1 MLALVGSVSKAI
13 TVTKTV
19 SKIKSN
25 DDKSKAKK
33 FIKGEKKEDAGGAL
47 AKTSKSGALTVTPS
61 TSLAPRIRVSF
72 KSSESLKQKPTEVGG
87 GNPFENIVRILD
99 SLVKTTESLKEFF
112 NNQYKNLIGDERV
125 EKNEI
130 KKRKAQNKEEE
141 TESKKE
147 RISTKKDLGLPNV
160 KVPFGEQVGKF
171 LKGFVF
177 GTAIMSLIGWLGD
190 PEKKKS
196 LFKFLEDNLTVIV
209 VAALGTVIFLATA
222 PFLPVL
228 GMMLTGIATLG
239 GILGALLPFV
249 LSNPA
254 FWATALFTAG
264 ATLPQLFPGL
274 VDEQQRKI
282 AAQVGTNEEKVKKLR
297 EQYKTLNWFDKYVWG
312 VGAEIQKQIAILEK
326 QIEDDK
332 KKLSQQPKP
341 AVPAKP
347 TPLKNVKVV
356 QISHPETGSGWG
368 IGGLTDRLGRPAV
381 FSKPAAEAFARMMAD
396 SGGIVKGSDIE
407 SSGRSESK
415 NVGVGGAADSPHLY
429 GEAADI
435 HGDSQTWIKNNGSQ
449 YGWHLYNYPGT
460 HGGHFEYL
468 GPGAGDTPKL
478 APHKPAVD
486 PNAVSKRTSYD
497 PQGQP
502 VAIFILPQQEEV
514 PQVASA
520 SPGGMVFNGASKLQT
535 LNTYNTALTVGQ
547 LYKNA

>member
-19 SKIKSN
+19 SKLKSS

-33 FIKGEKKEDAGGAL
+33 FIKGEKKEDTGGAL

-61 TSLAPRIRVSF
+61 TSLAPRIRVSS
-72 KSSESLKQKPTEVGG
+72 KSSESLKQKPTEVGS
-87 GNPFENIVRILD
+87 GNPFENIIRILD
-99 SLVKTTESLKEFF
+99 SLVKTTESLKVFF

-130 KKRKAQNKEEE
+130 KKKKAQNKEKES
-141 TESKKE
+141 ESKKE
-147 RISTKKDLGLPNV
+147 RMVVKKDLGLPNV

-177 GTAIMSLIGWLGD
+177 GTAIMSLIGWLSD

-196 LFKFLEDNLTVIV
+196 LFKFLEDNLSAII
-209 VAALGTVIFLATA
+209 VAALGAVIFLATA

-228 GMMLTGIATLG
+228 GMMLTGITTLG
-239 GILGALLPFV
+239 AIIGALVPFV

-254 FWATALFTAG
+254 FWAAGLFAAG
-264 ATLPQLFPGL
+264 AVLPQMFPGL
-274 VDEQQRKI
+274 VNQQQRQI
-282 AAQVGTNEEKVKKLR
+282 AAQVGTNQEKVNKLK
-297 EQYKTLNWFDKYVWG
+297 EQYKNLNWFDKYVWG

-326 QIEDDK
+326 QIEEDK

-341 AVPAKP
+341 APNQKSG
-347 TPLKNVKVV
+347 PLKNVKVV
-356 QISHPETGSGWG
+356 QTSHPETGSGWG

-381 FSKPAAEAFARMMAD
+381 FSKPAAEAFARMISD
-396 SGGIVKGSDIE
+396 SGGVVKGSDIE
-407 SSGRSESK
+407 SSGRSQSK
-415 NVGVGGAADSPHLY
+415 NIGVGGAADSPHLY

-435 HGDSQTWIKNNGSQ
+435 HGDSQEWIKNNGSQ
-449 YGWHLYNYPGT
+449 YGWYLYNYPGT

-478 APHKPAVD
+478 APHKSSID
-486 PNAVSKRTSYD
+486 PGAISKRTSYD
-497 PQGQP
+497 PQNQP
-502 VAIFILPQQEEV
+502 VAIFILPQQQE
-514 PQVASA
+514 PQMASA
-520 SPGGMVFNGASKLQT
+520 SPGGMVLNGASKLQT

-547 LYKNA
+547 LYKTA